1 MRQVPLDRQR
11 VPADEE
17 MFVALEAGHHVAG
30 ADAGYLEVVAT
41 CTIVV
46 SQKERGL
53 GDAAK

>member
-1 MRQVPLDRQR
+1 
-11 VPADEE
+11 

-30 ADAGYLEVVAT
+30 ADAGYPEVVAT